1 MRALNKK
8 LWRDLWDMRGMVLA
22 IALVQVGGI
31 GTFVMSLT
39 TYDSLVLSRD
49 NYYREQ
55 RFAEVFASLK
65 RAPSSLA
72 ERIRDIPGVDQVQ
85 TSVVAPVRLT
95 VSGFGDPVTGTLV
108 SIPDTHPPLLNSL
121 HLRRGRIIEAGRDD
135 EVVINETLADAH
147 ALEPGDRLTAT
158 INGRRKSLTIVGV
171 ALSPEYIYAVAAGA
185 VFPDDKRYGVLW
197 MGRTPLAAAYDMEG
211 AFNSV
216 ALTLAPGVVAEAV
229 IQRLDLL
236 LARYGSHGAYP
247 RKDQI
252 SHRFLTEELHGLEIM
267 ALVFP
272 VIFLGVAAFL
282 LNVVISRLIDTQRE
296 QIAILKAFGYSN
308 RDVGRHYAALVLVI
322 VLLGLAGGIAV
333 GIWMGT
339 GLSGIYAEF
348 YHFPVL
354 NYVLEPW
361 VIALAAL
368 VSLAAGLAGTL
379 YAVRRA
385 VRLPPAEAMR
395 PASPTAYRPTLIE
408 RLGLQRWLSQP
419 TRMIARH
426 VERRPFKSLLTVA
439 GIAAACGV
447 IMVSNFQ
454 EDSIHYMIDVQYAMS
469 ERQDL
474 SVIFTEP
481 SSHDAL
487 YSLAGLEGVE
497 HVEGVR
503 TVPARLR
510 FEHRSYLGSLQGLE
524 PDGQLRR
531 LLDAQLQHVELPA
544 EGVLLTDYLAELL
557 DIKPGELLTVE
568 VLEGNRTV
576 LQIPVTGLTNE
587 YLGVSAYLRRA
598 VLNRLLREDNA
609 VSGAYLAVD
618 DAYHDQIYADLDAMP
633 RVAGT
638 VVRESAIKSFYQ
650 TMEETIL
657 FFTFVTALLG
667 GSIAFGMV
675 YNSARI
681 ALSER
686 DRELASLRVL
696 GFTHGEI
703 AYIMLGELAVLTLA
717 ALPLGFLFGR
727 GLCAYLS
734 HEIRSDLYRV
744 PLVLEPNTYAF
755 ASAIVLASAAISG
768 LMMWHKLKRLD
779 LIGVLKTRE

>member
-8 LWRDLWDMRGMVLA
+8 LWRDLWAMRGMVLA

-31 GTFVMSLT
+31 GTFVMSLS
-39 TYDSLVLSRD
+39 TYDSLVLTRD
-49 NYYREQ
+49 SYYREQ
-55 RFAEVFASLK
+55 HFAEVFASMK
-65 RAPSSLA
+65 RTPDSLI
-72 ERIRDIPGVDQVQ
+72 ERIRDIPGVDQVH
-85 TSVVAPVRLT
+85 TRVVAAVRLA
-95 VSGFGDPVTGTLV
+95 VAGFGDPVTGTLV
-108 SIPDTHPPLLNSL
+108 SIPDTHPPLLNGL
-121 HLRRGRIIEAGRDD
+121 HLRRGRLPEAGRND
-135 EVVINETLADAH
+135 EVVINESFADAH

-158 INGRRKSLTIVGV
+158 INGRRKSLTITGI

-185 VFPDDKRYGVLW
+185 VFPDDQRYGVLW

-211 AFNSV
+211 AFNDV
-216 ALTLAPGVVAEAV
+216 ALTLAHGVNPQEV

-236 LARYGSHGAYP
+236 LERYGSHGAYK

-308 RDVGRHYAALVLVI
+308 MDVGRHYAALVLLI
-322 VLLGLAGGIAV
+322 VLLGLAGGIAT
-333 GIWMGT
+333 GIWMGR

-348 YHFPVL
+348 YHFPFL
-354 NYVLEPW
+354 HYVLEPW
-361 VIALAAL
+361 VILLAAL
-368 VSLAAGLAGTL
+368 VSVVAGLAGTL
-379 YAVRRA
+379 YAVARA

-395 PASPTAYRPTLIE
+395 PESPTAYRPTLIE

-454 EDSIHYMIDVQYAMS
+454 EDAIHYMIDVQYAMS

-474 SVIFTEP
+474 SVIFNEP
-481 SSHDAL
+481 SSHHAL

-497 HVEGVR
+497 QVEGIR

-524 PDGQLRR
+524 PDGRLRR
-531 LLDAQLQHVELPA
+531 LLNAQLDRVSLPA
-544 EGVLLTDYLAELL
+544 EGVVLTDYLAELL
-557 DIKPGELLTVE
+557 NIRPGELLTVE
-568 VLEGNRTV
+568 ILEGNRAV
-576 LQIPVTGLTNE
+576 LQIPVAGLSNE
-587 YLGVSAYLRRA
+587 YLGVSAYLRRD

-609 VSGAYLAVD
+609 ITGAYLAVD
-618 DAYHDQIYADLDAMP
+618 SAHHDRVYANLDEMP

-657 FFTFVTALLG
+657 FFTFITAILG
-667 GSIAFGMV
+667 GTIAFGMI

-696 GFTHGEI
+696 GFTQGEI

-717 ALPLGFLFGR
+717 ALPLGFLFGH
-727 GLCAYLS
+727 GLCAILS

-744 PLVLEPNTYAF
+744 PLVLEPNTFAF
-755 ASAIVLASAAISG
+755 ASAVVLASALVSG

>member
-8 LWRDLWDMRGMVLA
+8 LWRDLWGMRAMVLA

-39 TYDSLVLSRD
+39 TYDSLVLTRD

-65 RAPSSLA
+65 RAPNSVT
-72 ERIRDIPGVDQVQ
+72 ERIRDIPGVELVQ
-85 TSVVAPVRLT
+85 TRVVAPVRLT
-95 VSGFGDPVTGTLV
+95 VTGFSDPVTGTLV
-108 SIPDTHPPLLNSL
+108 SIPDTHPPLLNAL
-121 HLRRGRIIEAGRDD
+121 HLRRGRMPEAGRAD
-135 EVVINETLADAH
+135 EVVINETFADAH
-147 ALEPGDRLTAT
+147 ALEPGDQLTAT
-158 INGRRKSLTIVGV
+158 INGRRKSLTIAGI

-185 VFPDDKRYGVLW
+185 VFPDYERYGVLW

-211 AFNSV
+211 GFNDV
-216 ALTLAPGVVAEAV
+216 ALTLASGVIPEEV

-236 LARYGSHGAYP
+236 LARYGCHGAYK

-252 SHRFLTEELHGLEIM
+252 SHRFLSEELHGLEIM

-308 RDVGRHYAALVLVI
+308 RDVGLHYAALVLLI
-322 VLLGLAGGIAV
+322 VFLGLAGGIAA
-333 GIWMGT
+333 GIWMGR
-339 GLSGIYAEF
+339 GLSGIYTEF
-348 YHFPVL
+348 YNFPFL
-354 NYVLEPW
+354 HYVLEPW

-368 VSLAAGLAGTL
+368 VSVVAGLAGTL
-379 YAVRRA
+379 YAVSRA

-395 PASPTAYRPTLIE
+395 PESPTAYRPTLIE
-408 RLGLQRWLSQP
+408 RLGMQRWFSQP

-426 VERRPFKSLLTVA
+426 IERRPFKSLLTVA

-454 EDSIHYMIDVQYAMS
+454 EDAIHYMIDVQYAMS
-469 ERQDL
+469 ESQDL

-481 SSHDAL
+481 SSHHAL

-510 FEHRSYLGSLQGLE
+510 FEQRSYLGSLQGLE

-531 LLDAQLQHVELPA
+531 LLDAQLQQVNLPP

-557 DIKPGELLTVE
+557 GIKPGELLTVE
-568 VLEGNRTV
+568 VLEGNRAV

-587 YLGVSAYLRRA
+587 YLGVSAYLQRTT
-598 VLNRLLREDNA
+598 LNRLLREDSA
-609 VSGAYLAVD
+609 VTGAYLAVD
-618 DAYHDQIYADLDAMP
+618 NAYHDRVYTNLDEMP

-638 VVRESAIKSFYQ
+638 VVRESAIKSFYR

-667 GSIAFGMV
+667 GVIAFGMV

-696 GFTHGEI
+696 GFTQGEI
-703 AYIMLGELAVLTLA
+703 AYILLGELAVLTLA
-717 ALPLGFLFGR
+717 ALPLGFLFGQ

-744 PLVLEPNTYAF
+744 PLVLEVDTFAF
-755 ASAIVLASAAISG
+755 ASSVVLASSVVSG